1 MHAMS
6 YCVLVLDSDGNVRT
20 LLKLALDQQG
30 HQLLVTPDSDSNV
43 ALAQIEQP
51 DIILLDV
58 DAAHRN
64 EQVVYLDLQRN
75 PQTRT
80 IPVLVLSTAFTPEE
94 LARWRR
100 MPNVV
105 DVILKPFE
113 ITVLLAYIDA
123 ICEARLAGNIS
134 T

>member
-1 MHAMS
+1 MS
-6 YCVLVLDSDGNVRT
+6 KDFIYRV
-20 LLKLALDQQG
+20 
-30 HQLLVTPDSDSNV
+30 
-43 ALAQIEQP
+43 
-51 DIILLDV
+51 IILLDV

-64 EQVVYLDLQRN
+64 EQVVYLDFQCNL
-75 PQTRT
+75 QTRN
-80 IPVLVLSTAFTPEE
+80 IPVLVLSAACTPAE
-94 LARWRR
+94 LARWRC

>member
-1 MHAMS
+1 MHAIS
-6 YCVLVLDSDGNVRT
+6 YRVLVLDADGNVRT

-58 DAAHRN
+58 DAAHCN
-64 EQVVYLDLQRN
+64 EQAVDLDLQRN
-75 PQTRT
+75 PQTRN
-80 IPVLVLSTAFTPEE
+80 IPVLVLSAAFTPGE
-94 LARWRR
+94 LALWRR
-100 MPNVV
+100 IPNVV

-113 ITVLLAYIDA
+113 ISVLLAYIDA
-123 ICEARLAGNIS
+123 VCEAHMAGHVS
-134 T
+134 A